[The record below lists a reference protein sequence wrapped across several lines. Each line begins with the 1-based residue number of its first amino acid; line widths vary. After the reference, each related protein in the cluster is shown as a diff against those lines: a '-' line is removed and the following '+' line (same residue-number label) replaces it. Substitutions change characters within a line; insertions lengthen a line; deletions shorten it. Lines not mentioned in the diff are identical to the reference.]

1 MNPFLHHMS
10 RFLSITSFKRF
21 VYTICQS
28 FCLYKMSSLFPIHS
42 IHGSSILSM
51 LYAKPLCYTI
61 YHTNV
66 YTQCEATWLYHISSQ
81 FSKLMWCHLATHMS
95 ILLSIPYI
103 NQFCYNICQINCLYL
118 MSSQLS
124 IQYVWFQVNHYVK
137 PIIHT
142 IYIKSIVITI
152 CQVNY
157 LMSSHWT
164 IPYVS
169 SIVHVICHVNCLY
182 HIFSHF
188 FILYVRLIIYSICQV
203 NQCVKP
209 IVHTPCQ

>member
-1 MNPFLHHMS
+1 MS
-10 RFLSITSFKRF
+10 IPYVKHF
-21 VYTICQS
+21 VYTKCQAFS
-28 FCLYKMSSLFPIHS
+28 LYILFIGQAFCPCYMPSHFVIRYIIPI
-42 IHGSSILSM
+42 
-51 LYAKPLCYTI
+51 
-61 YHTNV
+61 V

-95 ILLSIPYI
+95 ILLYIPYV
-103 NQFCYNICQINCLYL
+103 NQLCYNICQINCLYL

-124 IQYVWFQVNHYVK
+124 IQYVWFKVNHYVK
-137 PIIHT
+137 PIVHT
-142 IYIKSIVITI
+142 IYIKSIVNTI

-157 LMSSHWT
+157 LMSSLWPL
-164 IPYVS
+164 PYVS

-188 FILYVRLIIYSICQV
+188 FILYVRLIIYSRCQV

-209 IVHTPCQ
+209 IVHAACQ